1 MLEVRKFS
9 YSDLARP
16 SCKDIDEHHDAVEL
30 PLKHQPLYCLPIAVV
45 PMPPRIKPQVPS
57 LQPLLRSRNDLP
69 VYQCRYASVATA
81 TTPAPSLHQPYH
93 HIQRYPSTQP
103 PSFKPPEFRKSQL
116 LRQYAALLTSTPLIL
131 LFQHNNLKALEWM
144 SIRRELAHALR
155 KVDEVEGTNY
165 ADFVKIHI
173 LQTGMFAAAMRVVE
187 FHHPEKHAA
196 TSSEPMHVLSKKAHS
211 AARNAR
217 LKHGFEP
224 LLSGPLALLSMPDV
238 SPAHLKAALQVLSP
252 SKDFPAPKRRTN
264 PSYHEL
270 PVQEGLKKL
279 MLMGARAE
287 GRIFDLDGTRW
298 IGGIDGGK
306 TGLQAQLVAILQS
319 FGANLSQTLEAASK
333 SLWFTLEGR
342 KSMLE
347 DEGKEKE
354 EPKKE
359 ESS

>member
-1 MLEVRKFS
+1 
-9 YSDLARP
+9 
-16 SCKDIDEHHDAVEL
+16 
-30 PLKHQPLYCLPIAVV
+30 
-45 PMPPRIKPQVPS
+45 MPPRIRPQLQC
-57 LQPLLRSRNDLP
+57 LQPLLRSRNELSTQ
-69 VYQCRYASVATA
+69 QCRYASVATA
-81 TTPAPSLHQPYH
+81 TAPAPSLEEHSH
-93 HIQRYPSTQP
+93 TIQRYPSTQP

-116 LRQYAALLTSTPLIL
+116 LRQYAALLSSTPLIL
-131 LFQHNNLKALEWM
+131 LFQHNNLKALEWL
-144 SIRRELAHALR
+144 SIRRELAQALR
-155 KVDEVEGTNY
+155 KVDEAEGTHH
-165 ADFVKIHI
+165 ADFVKLHI
-173 LQTGMFAAAMRVVE
+173 VQTGMFAAAMRVVE
-187 FHHPEKHAA
+187 FHHPEKYAQEPA
-196 TSSEPMHVLSKKAHS
+196 SEPRHVLSKKAHS
-211 AARNAR
+211 AARNAK

-224 LLSGPLALLSMPDV
+224 LLSGPIAVLALPDV

-252 SKDFPAPKRRTN
+252 SEKFPAPKRRTN

-287 GRIFDLDGTRW
+287 GRIFDLDGARW
-298 IGGIDGGK
+298 IGGIEGGK

-359 ESS
+359 EPKKEEPKQEEP